1 MRLGFVRFLDVILL
15 GLDGV
20 VYLMVVVLFAVM
32 ARKLVRLR
40 RDFFRSSLNVLDMG
54 NYTCF
59 IITLYFKVLLWSLSS
74 EHLSTPPD
82 AAGRQAVVD
91 FDRIGSVM
99 KTVSD
104 WNGFNSL
111 LTWVK
116 ALVYISLF
124 HRSPNMLI
132 QNITRA
138 AVNLGVLLVLFVLI
152 LWAFAQALFV
162 SFGLDIEELRRQDEA
177 LGFLLAVAFLFIC
190 IFSMINMFFSVIML
204 TYDEITSELIEDPVD
219 VYFREGIRLQIS
231 HLAAAAARWV
241 QCLRGMPLLD
251 VAHYSFLRRC
261 A

>member
-1 MRLGFVRFLDVILL
+1 MRLGYVRFLDVVLL

-40 RDFFRSSLNVLDMG
+40 RDFFRSSLNVLDLG

-59 IITLYFKVLLWSLSS
+59 IITLYFKVLLWRLSS

-91 FDRIGSVM
+91 FDRIGAVM

-162 SFGLDIEELRRQDEA
+162 SFGLHIEAWKTIHTSLFHALEAVLTGLDIDELRRQDEA

-190 IFSMINMFFSVIML
+190 IFSMINMFFSVLML
-204 TYDEITSELIEDPVD
+204 DAYLMCVCARASE
-219 VYFREGIRLQIS
+219 G
-231 HLAAAAARWV
+231 
-241 QCLRGMPLLD
+241 G
-251 VAHYSFLRRC
+251 
-261 A
+261 